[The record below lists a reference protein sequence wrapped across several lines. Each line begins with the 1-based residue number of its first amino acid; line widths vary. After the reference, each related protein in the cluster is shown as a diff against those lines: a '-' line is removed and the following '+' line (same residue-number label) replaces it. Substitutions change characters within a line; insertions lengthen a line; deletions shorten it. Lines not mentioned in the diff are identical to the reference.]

1 MLLNEKLAGK
11 QIILASQSPRRHE
24 LLTLMGI
31 PFEVIVKPTNESFN
45 PDLKRE
51 AVALHIAKNKAAAF
65 APFQD
70 ANTYIITADTIVC
83 LDDDILNKPADNAEA
98 LMMLKK
104 IQGRKHTVI
113 TAVTIN
119 TAGKQVAFFVSSDV
133 YFKPLDEEQ
142 IAYYVNTY
150 KPFDKAGAYGIQEW
164 IGIVGLERIDGSY
177 TNVMG
182 LPTTQ
187 LYDALLRF

>member
-1 MLLNEKLAGK
+1 MKNLPVNKLYW
-11 QIILASQSPRRHE
+11 LE